1 MTSSPA
7 ARPATH
13 PAARTAALTGLLAPG
28 GRPATVP
35 AATTAAAVAAVLRD
49 YDEPEPIEISDAD
62 VAALQAVAVRL
73 HEVFAAPD
81 TATAAR
87 RLNDLLA
94 GAAGPPRLSSH
105 GGSAWH
111 LHLDS
116 SDDAP
121 WDEWFATSSAAA
133 LAALLT
139 SRQGPPGGLCAAAG
153 CGLPFAHLGGGTPR
167 RYCST
172 RCATR
177 ERVAAHRRGGSAGS
191 NATS

>member
-1 MTSSPA
+1 MTSSQA
-7 ARPATH
+7 AH
-13 PAARTAALTGLLAPG
+13 PAARAAALTGLLAPG
-28 GRPATVP
+28 GRLATVP
-35 AATTAAAVAAVLRD
+35 VATTAAAVAAVLRE
-49 YDEPEPIEISDAD
+49 YDEPEPIEIADAD
-62 VAALQAVAVRL
+62 VVALQAVAVRL

-87 RLNDLLA
+87 CLNDILA
-94 GAAGPPRLSSH
+94 EAAGPPRLSSH
-105 GGSAWH
+105 GGSSWH

-116 SDDAP
+116 SDDDAP

-139 SRQGPPGGLCAAAG
+139 SRQGPPGGLCAAVG

-167 RYCST
+167 RYCSA